1 MITTVVLTA
10 QARKDLRNSTAQIVR
25 KFAAWV
31 RFVEQEGL
39 EVARKIPGFHDEAL
53 KGDRKG
59 QRSIRLSQAYRAIYV
74 VVKGEVHFAEVQE
87 VNKHKY

>member
-10 QARKDLRNSTAQIVR
+10 QARKDLRNLPAQIVR

-39 EVARKIPGFHDEAL
+39 EEARKIPGFHDEAL
-53 KGDRKG
+53 KGERKG

-74 VVKGEVHFAEVQE
+74 VVKGEVHFAESSG
-87 VNKHKY
+87 K